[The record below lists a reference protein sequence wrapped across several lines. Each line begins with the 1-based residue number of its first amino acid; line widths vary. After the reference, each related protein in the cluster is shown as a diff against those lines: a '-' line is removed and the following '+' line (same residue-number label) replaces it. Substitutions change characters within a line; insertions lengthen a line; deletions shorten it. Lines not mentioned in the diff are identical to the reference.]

1 MTYDLQ
7 QLCDLTG
14 VTPRTVRYYIQ
25 QGLLPS
31 PGASG
36 PGAHYTDAHLHRLN
50 LIRKLQKEHLPLAE
64 IRDRIESLDDATVAR
79 AASASSAKPRGS
91 AADYV
96 RSVLGESAR
105 GAPLRSPDVP
115 TSSSDRSTWERIRID
130 RDVEIH
136 VRRPLSRNQNKQV
149 EELIAAARHIFGT
162 P

>member
-1 MTYDLQ
+1 MTYTLQ

-14 VTPRTVRYYIQ
+14 VTPRTVRYYIS

-36 PGAHYTDAHLHRLN
+36 PGAHYTDAHFHRLN
-50 LIRKLQKEHLPLAE
+50 LIRKLQKDHLPLAE
-64 IRDRIESLDDATVAR
+64 IRERLESLDDAAVVR
-79 AASASSAKPRGS
+79 ASSRSAAKPRGS

-96 RSVLGESAR
+96 RNVLGESAR
-105 GAPLRSPDVP
+105 KAPAQPPDVP
-115 TSSSDRSTWERIRID
+115 QPSSDRSTWERIRLD

-136 VRRPLSRNQNKQV
+136 VRRPLSRIQNKQV
-149 EELIAAARHIFGT
+149 EELIAAARHIFET